1 MNTKLNMG
9 VIEDKS
15 ITYSKLADD
24 VAESITATMTGKAD
38 VNGTYPNMSVGLAED
53 LGGTEFNIDSQF
65 SFRKT
70 ANGQHVKDGAARI
83 EAIKGNSVVWNQ
95 LMNIPTKTIARA
107 GLTLDFNGETGKITI
122 NGTADKDFEYSI
134 AGTSFYAN
142 HYYYLRNDLKETSQV
157 TYYITGQSTG
167 NDVGGGSLYKFSAG
181 TGLRY
186 VIIRIKSGATF
197 NNVVIRFSLTDLTQM
212 FGAGNEPTTIEEFY
226 QRIPQNIDINAY
238 NEGEVIHMDVQSIE
252 SVGVNQWDEEWE
264 TGTLDETTGNK
275 IYHNQIVRSKNYIP
289 VIGGVQY
296 YASYKGLVWCVYDE
310 NYNFIQSW
318 DQPAYPLTL
327 PQNAR
332 YALFRLSYNYGFVYN
347 HDICVN
353 LWDALINGKY
363 FPYVKREQSLDI
375 IGKYFPNGMKSAGT
389 AHDEIRYNKASG
401 KWEKVQRIGSVDMGT
416 LSWEKSWY
424 VEGDY
429 RVYALIPDK
438 AKELSNLLTS
448 EYCQAGVHDGAM
460 GESTITGSMY
470 NNYVYIK
477 DSSYAAQGADALIAN
492 LQGVILYYELAEPI
506 VTEIDETINLDY
518 PVWNVGTEKAVADT
532 PSTPL
537 KADIRYNFKAN
548 DWIRE
553 NKLAISDIR
562 EKLDKINEME
572 TPTPDWNAQEGETG
586 YIENRTHY
594 SDTIRYGLP
603 SNVENYEISFSNV
616 GGRDAIFNFYFRG
629 TFITEIIKRDDASE
643 HLISASGANIKIK
656 RKGDILFYI
665 TTNTNFS
672 DTEYIE
678 SVSVVKQLSDYYIPD
693 TIARKSEFTTINGQ
707 SITEGGN
714 IDLVADG
721 DEVSSLT
728 LKPGC
733 KIGSFSVDS
742 DNNLSSHDV
751 EHIVISNNSIS
762 ISSDDYVDFT
772 TIKDGRLQIVSERED
787 MPAMS
792 IAGPNG
798 IEIADPLRN
807 QFDGYA
813 IRAYDGMFGG
823 LRPWVRVI
831 NDSSSSSDKTLT
843 ELDHTIL
850 IYTSSQQTI
859 VLPNKPKDGQEYDI
873 LMSLTNSTSV
883 KHVISSNSAN
893 IFVPKEGNL
902 KSSLS
907 VDAHGYIKLIYVKD
921 SGFWWYYR
929 MA

>member
-24 VAESITATMTGKAD
+24 VAESITA
-38 VNGTYPNMSVGLAED
+38 
-53 LGGTEFNIDSQF
+53 
-65 SFRKT
+65 
-70 ANGQHVKDGAARI
+70 
-83 EAIKGNSVVWNQ
+83 
-95 LMNIPTKTIARA
+95 
-107 GLTLDFNGETGKITI
+107 
-122 NGTADKDFEYSI
+122 
-134 AGTSFYAN
+134 
-142 HYYYLRNDLKETSQV
+142 
-157 TYYITGQSTG
+157 
-167 NDVGGGSLYKFSAG
+167 
-181 TGLRY
+181 
-186 VIIRIKSGATF
+186 
-197 NNVVIRFSLTDLTQM
+197 
-212 FGAGNEPTTIEEFY
+212 
-226 QRIPQNIDINAY
+226 
-238 NEGEVIHMDVQSIE
+238 
-252 SVGVNQWDEEWE
+252 
-264 TGTLDETTGNK
+264 
-275 IYHNQIVRSKNYIP
+275 
-289 VIGGVQY
+289 
-296 YASYKGLVWCVYDE
+296 
-310 NYNFIQSW
+310 
-318 DQPAYPLTL
+318 
-327 PQNAR
+327 
-332 YALFRLSYNYGFVYN
+332 AL
-347 HDICVN
+347 
-353 LWDALINGKY
+353 
-363 FPYVKREQSLDI
+363 
-375 IGKYFPNGMKSAGT
+375 
-389 AHDEIRYNKASG
+389 
-401 KWEKVQRIGSVDMGT
+401 
-416 LSWEKSWY
+416 
-424 VEGDY
+424 
-429 RVYALIPDK
+429 
-438 AKELSNLLTS
+438 
-448 EYCQAGVHDGAM
+448 
-460 GESTITGSMY
+460 TGS
-470 NNYVYIK
+470 
-477 DSSYAAQGADALIAN
+477 A
-492 LQGVILYYELAEPI
+492 
-506 VTEIDETINLDY
+506 
-518 PVWNVGTEKAVADT
+518 
-532 PSTPL
+532 
-537 KADIRYNFKAN
+537 
-548 DWIRE
+548 
-553 NKLAISDIR
+553 
-562 EKLDKINEME
+562 
-572 TPTPDWNAQEGETG
+572 PDWNASEGEPG

-594 SDTIRYGLP
+594 AIADRLQLP
-603 SNVENYEISFSNV
+603 SKAENYEINFGSV
-616 GGRDAIFNFYFRG
+616 AGRDAILNFYVRG
-629 TFITEIIKRDDASE
+629 GFITEVIKFDDVSE
-643 HLISASGANIKIK
+643 HVISRAGATIKIK
-656 RKGDILFYI
+656 RKNIGNTGFYI
-665 TTNTNFS
+665 TTSSSFS
-672 DTEYIE
+672 DDEYIE
-678 SVSVVKQLSDYYIPD
+678 NQYIQKQLSDYYIPD

-921 SGFWWYYR
+921 SGFW
-929 MA
+929 